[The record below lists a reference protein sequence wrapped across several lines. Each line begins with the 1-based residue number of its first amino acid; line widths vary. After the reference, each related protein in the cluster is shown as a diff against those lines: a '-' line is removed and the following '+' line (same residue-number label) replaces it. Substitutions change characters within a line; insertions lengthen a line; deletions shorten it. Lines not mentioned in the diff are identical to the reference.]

1 MTSIGIRAQLHNYL
15 DVADDKKVKAIYALV
30 EEDVRKK
37 GADHWSDPEF
47 VAEMNHR
54 VAELESGVDKGRS
67 WEEVQNKVR
76 QKIRSK

>member
-37 GADHWSDPEF
+37 RG
-47 VAEMNHR
+47 
-54 VAELESGVDKGRS
+54 
-67 WEEVQNKVR
+67 
-76 QKIRSK
+76 